1 MVASEKNA
9 DELDDSR
16 RKIVIGSAVIAA
28 LVIAVLF
35 YLLMRMGSGVTP
47 EPVLEGAIRAGSPEF
62 EQYVSRIYLDQPEA
76 DEAKRP
82 LGDIW
87 MRLFSTARNL
97 TGRTLSGLELK
108 GSVVDHQGKSLKER
122 TVVILPS
129 LQQRELEPNKT
140 MTVQVVLDGMKETD
154 DRADIKM
161 EVVGFKFKQ

>member
-28 LVIAVLF
+28 LVIAFLF

-108 GSVVDHQGKSLKER
+108 GSVVDHQGKSVKER
-122 TVVILPS
+122 TVVVLPS
-129 LQQRELEPNKT
+129 PQQPELEPNKT

>member
-108 GSVVDHQGKSLKER
+108 GSVVDHQGKSVKER
-122 TVVILPS
+122 TVVVLPS
-129 LQQRELEPNKT
+129 PQQRELEPNKT